1 MYFIHIVLYSI
12 SEVLIVERKWELKNN
27 KEEIVKVK
35 MAEKNT
41 HPTEILTQNI
51 IKSCMFMVLKKM
63 KITQNILAK
72 AVCMVDICV
81 YFSVTFCSSCLL
93 YVSVHSTHIEDGN
106 DGGVVPTDY
115 GGNVLGLGDLRR
127 DQLNMKQQTA
137 EERKLVSFDVRWK
150 STRINTKRK
159 EEKAEFLIVRLYF
172 ITTMP

>member
-27 KEEIVKVK
+27 KEEVVKVK

-41 HPTEILTQNI
+41 HSTEILTQNI

-63 KITQNILAK
+63 KIIQNILAK

-127 DQLNMKQQTA
+127 DQLNMKQKQQ
-137 EERKLVSFDVRWK
+137 RSGNLLVS
-150 STRINTKRK
+150 
-159 EEKAEFLIVRLYF
+159 
-172 ITTMP
+172 M

>member
-1 MYFIHIVLYSI
+1 MYFIYIVLYSI

-27 KEEIVKVK
+27 KEEIVKAK

-41 HPTEILTQNI
+41 HSTEILTQNI

-127 DQLNMKQQTA
+127 DQLNMKQKQQ
-137 EERKLVSFDVRWK
+137 RSGNLLVS
-150 STRINTKRK
+150 
-159 EEKAEFLIVRLYF
+159 
-172 ITTMP
+172 M